1 MNHAVTKAGFFP
13 RLGAYLIDSLLV
25 GMVLLCLKI
34 PVGILEFVIPDALIF
49 ENVLFHFNIFD
60 IIFYLLAL
68 LYFVLTTSITGTTIG
83 KRLFNLTVVDA
94 EGKNLTF
101 WNALYRESIGK
112 YLSGVFY
119 FGYIMIF
126 IDKNNR
132 AFHDYLC
139 DSSVIYT
146 CKLKVVEK
154 KVIEYATAPQSM
166 NSAPINN
173 NLYTG
178 GITNP
183 GEGNVYMGNA
193 ENQSAN
199 IYSESLP
206 IQKG

>member
-139 DSSVIYT
+139 DSSVVYT
-146 CKLKVVEK
+146 CKF
-154 KVIEYATAPQSM
+154 KVIKEE
-166 NSAPINN
+166 NK
-173 NLYTG
+173 
-178 GITNP
+178 
-183 GEGNVYMGNA
+183 NVPT
-193 ENQSAN
+193 S
-199 IYSESLP
+199 
-206 IQKG
+206 